1 MRILFAGALWYGST
15 ALHRKVALQEL
26 GHDVVGVDTTPPN
39 RRWERWLPIRILRRL
54 GYPLDLAG
62 ANRQVLSH
70 IERNPFDIL
79 WVDKGLTIAPQT
91 LVAVKNQ
98 YPACR
103 LVSYSPDDM
112 LNPRNQS
119 RRYLADL
126 PLYDLHVT
134 TKSYNVAE
142 LKELGARDVLFVGN
156 AYDRHTHCPIPLTA
170 DEKRR
175 WGADVGF
182 VGAFEQARYQ
192 MMSALAEAGV
202 QVTVRGPGWEPY
214 VGQHPNMSIKPGWV
228 LGDDYAKAICA
239 TKINLCFLRK
249 INRDLQTQRSVEIP
263 ACGGFMLAERT
274 DEHLALFQEGEEA
287 EFFSDEEE
295 LISKVRYYLDHEQE
309 RAQIAAR
316 GRERCLRS
324 GYSNH
329 ERLRTVLDYLQRS
342 ATGAT
347 G

>member
-1 MRILFAGALWYGST
+1 MRILLAGALWYGST

-39 RRWERWLPIRILRRL
+39 RQWEHWLSIRILRRL

-79 WVDKGLTIAPQT
+79 WVDKGLTISPKT
-91 LVAVKNQ
+91 LLAVKSR
-98 YPACR
+98 YPDCW

-119 RRYLADL
+119 RRYLASV

-134 TKSYNVAE
+134 TKSYNVTE
-142 LKELGARDVLFVGN
+142 LKDLGARDVLFIDN
-156 AYDRHTHCPIPLTA
+156 AYDPHTHRPIALTG
-170 DEKRR
+170 DEEKH

-182 VGAFEQARYQ
+182 VGGFERERYQ
-192 MMSALAEAGV
+192 MMLALAKVGV
-202 QVTVRGPGWEPY
+202 QVVVRGPGWEPY
-214 VGQHPNMSIKPGWV
+214 VGQHPKLVVKPGWV
-228 LGDDYAKAICA
+228 LGDDYAGVICA

-249 INRDLQTQRSVEIP
+249 VNRDLQTTRSFEIP

-274 DEHLALFQEGEEA
+274 DEQLALFQEGKEA
-287 EFFSDEEE
+287 AFFSDEEE

-309 RAQIAAR
+309 RAQIAAL

-329 ERLRTVLDYLQRS
+329 ERLRTVLDYLYS
-342 ATGAT
+342 NATGAT